1 VNDRTLEA
9 LQHGLGRF
17 AHVDLRCIAIAACF
31 QLLGSCLHA
40 VAWRNMLAAA
50 RPDRRISLGSALG
63 AHLAGVAGN
72 GVAPAHAGDG
82 LKMLLIRRAI
92 PGTAIATIA
101 TTILCL
107 TGVDIAL
114 GGSALVAA
122 ACTSVGPSVPH
133 PGPLALA
140 IVAAVLA
147 VGGIA
152 AYAARHRLRRVLGD
166 VRLGAALLRNP
177 VQFARQALGWQV
189 CAYLARVVVA
199 FFALHAFGLPASL
212 LDAVLVVVVT
222 GVAGVIPFLP
232 GGVGAQ
238 QAMLVYV
245 LRSTA
250 SAASVVSFGVG
261 LQMGGTLIDL
271 TAGTLALALTFR
283 TFALRGALRAARRT
297 AI

>member
-1 VNDRTLEA
+1 VNHGSLDA
-9 LQHGLGRF
+9 IQHGIGRF
-17 AHVDLRCIAIAACF
+17 AHVDPRFIVIAACF

-50 RPDRRISLGSALG
+50 RPDRRVTLQSALG
-63 AHLAGVAGN
+63 AHLAGIAGN
-72 GVAPAHAGDG
+72 GIAPAHAGDG

-114 GGSALVAA
+114 GSSALVAA
-122 ACTSVGPSVPH
+122 ACTSLGPSVPH
-133 PGPLALA
+133 PGAAGLA
-140 IVAAVLA
+140 IIAAVLA
-147 VGGIA
+147 VGAIA
-152 AYAARHRLRRVLGD
+152 AYAARGRLRGVLGD
-166 VRLGAALLRNP
+166 MRQGAALLRNP

-189 CAYLARVVVA
+189 LAYLSRVLVA

-250 SAASVVSFGVG
+250 SAASVVSFGIG

-283 TFALRGALRAARRT
+283 TFALRGALRAARRA